1 MRSLSTPQSVQNGW
15 ILLARLLSR
24 SHSVVYPRCRLG
36 TRPGSCG
43 GLQSSQRDWFLVGVP
58 HPRHGLGSRIVLFVS
73 YSHPCL
79 GSLGGASLPG
89 LSIRRAVP
97 NKSMK

>member
-24 SHSVVYPRCRLG
+24 SHSLVYPRCLLG

-43 GLQSSQRDWFLVGVP
+43 GLQSSHRDWFLVGVP

-73 YSHPCL
+73 
-79 GSLGGASLPG
+79 
-89 LSIRRAVP
+89 
-97 NKSMK
+97 